1 MKNVQEALTRII
13 HSCRRAMRL
22 SEIFA
27 SEITE
32 GTVSNCFDDIHGDL
46 EDALYFLCDEHTD
59 TLPES
64 IVDRL
69 IRDESLSDEEV
80 AEHLSALVKI
90 K

>member
-1 MKNVQEALTRII
+1 MKNIQEALTRII

-27 SEITE
+27 SEVTE
-32 GTVSNCFDDIHGDL
+32 GSVSNCFDDIYGDM
-46 EDALYFLCDEHTD
+46 EDSLYFLCDEHTD

-69 IRDESLSDEEV
+69 IRDESLSDEKV